1 MKKRMTALVTA
12 LLMMLALVGGCASQP
27 VDITVSD
34 GPADKDYPLVLGS
47 LQFDK
52 QPERVV
58 VLSPSLA
65 DVALNMKMEAC
76 LVGKTEE
83 CTQEDL
89 QVLPNVGGVA
99 GLDLEAIKAL
109 TPELVL
115 ADSPLSEDQTKTLND
130 AGIKVLVL
138 QPAAN
143 REQLEKLYIQLGSV
157 LRGGKTGYEKAQK
170 SVGNLFEILDT
181 IQREIPQSDILVT
194 ACYLYDMDG
203 SAVTGDQ
210 LANSLLEYAGAVNI
224 AASSTEGKIEENA
237 LRLGNPT
244 YIFCKPGVKEQLENS
259 EEYKNLSAVQNGN
272 VYEMEPSLVQ
282 WQGRSM
288 WDAVSFMAG
297 KMYPELVTTM
307 EEPSSKPSSEPPAS
321 SEPSSESPASSEP
334 SSSAPEESSSPVSSE
349 PPAPSSSESSS
360 VENGNPFPAGTV
372 LRYGDSGDAI
382 VTLQN
387 RMRELGF
394 YYKDPPSGTYDD
406 DTKRG
411 IEDFKWRLKIL
422 NQQKSIDSETVDDET
437 LNRLFA
443 SDAPVR
449 E

>member
-1 MKKRMTALVTA
+1 MKKRITALATA
-12 LLMMLALVGGCASQP
+12 LLMMLALIAGCASQP
-27 VDITVSD
+27 VDITAID
-34 GPADKDYPLVLGS
+34 GPADKDYPIVLGS
-47 LQFDK
+47 LQFDE

-65 DVALNMKMEAC
+65 DVVLNMKMEAC

-89 QVLPNVGGVA
+89 QVLPNVGGDA

-115 ADSPLSEDQTKTLND
+115 ADSSLSEDQTKALSD
-130 AGIKVLVL
+130 AGMKVLVL
-138 QPAAN
+138 QPANN
-143 REQLEKLYIQLGSV
+143 REQLEKLYVQLGSV
-157 LRGGKTGYEKAQK
+157 LRGGKAGYEKAQK
-170 SVGNLFEILDT
+170 SVDNLFEILDT

-194 ACYLYDMDG
+194 ACYLYDLEG

-224 AASSTEGKIEENA
+224 AASSTEGKMEENV

-244 YIFCKPGVKEQLENS
+244 YIFCKPGVKEQLESS
-259 EEYKNLSAVQNGN
+259 EEYKNLSAVQNGY
-272 VYEMEPSLVQ
+272 VYEMEPSLME

-297 KMYPELVTTM
+297 KMYPELVSTM
-307 EEPSSKPSSEPPAS
+307 EEPSSEPSSEPPAS
-321 SEPSSESPASSEP
+321 SEPSSSEQ
-334 SSSAPEESSSPVSSE
+334 SSSPVSSE
-349 PPAPSSSESSS
+349 PPASSSSETST

-394 YYKDPPSGTYDD
+394 YYKNPPSGTYDD

-422 NQQKSIDSETVDDET
+422 NEQKSIDSETVDDET

>member
-1 MKKRMTALVTA
+1 MKKKIAALAAA

-27 VDITVSD
+27 VDITASD
-34 GPADKDYPLVLGS
+34 GPAGKDYPLVLGS
-47 LQFDK
+47 LQFDQ

-58 VLSPSLA
+58 ALSPSLA
-65 DVALNMKMEAC
+65 DVVLNMKMEVC

-89 QVLPNVGGVA
+89 QVLPNVGSAA
-99 GLDLEAIKAL
+99 GLDLEAVKAL

-115 ADSPLSEDQTKTLND
+115 ADSPLPEDQAQALSD

-138 QPAAN
+138 QPANN
-143 REQLEKLYIQLGSV
+143 REQLEKLYVQLGSV

-170 SVGNLFEILDT
+170 SVDNLFEILDT

-194 ACYLYDMDG
+194 ACYLYDLDG

-224 AASSTEGKIEENA
+224 AASSTQGKMEENV

-244 YIFCKPGVKEQLENS
+244 YIFCKPGVKEQLESS
-259 EEYKNLSAVQNGN
+259 EEYKNLAAVQNGR
-272 VYEMEPSLVQ
+272 VFEMDPSLME

-297 KMYPELVTTM
+297 NMYPELVSTM
-307 EEPSSKPSSEPPAS
+307 EEPTSETSSEPAVS
-321 SEPSSESPASSEP
+321 SEPSASEP
-334 SSSAPEESSSPVSSE
+334 ESSAPASSE
-349 PPAPSSSESSS
+349 PPAPSSSEASS
-360 VENGNPFPAGTV
+360 VASGNPFPAGTV

-394 YYKDPPSGTYDD
+394 YYKNPPSGTYDD

-422 NQQKSIDSETVDDET
+422 NEQKSIDSETVDDET

>member
-1 MKKRMTALVTA
+1 MKKRITALATA

-27 VDITVSD
+27 VDITASD

-47 LQFDK
+47 LQFDE

-65 DVALNMKMEAC
+65 DVVLNMKMEAC

-89 QVLPNVGGVA
+89 QVLPNVGGAA
-99 GLDLEAIKAL
+99 GLDLEAVKAL

-115 ADSPLSEDQTKTLND
+115 ADSPLAEDQTKALND

-138 QPAAN
+138 EPANN
-143 REQLEKLYIQLGSV
+143 REQLEKLYVQLGSV
-157 LRGGKTGYEKAQK
+157 LRGGKAGYEKAQK
-170 SVGNLFEILDT
+170 SVDNLFEILDT

-194 ACYLYDMDG
+194 ACYLYDLDG

-224 AASSTEGKIEENA
+224 AASSTEGKMEENV

-244 YIFCKPGVKEQLENS
+244 YIFCKPGVKEQLESS
-259 EEYKNLSAVQNGN
+259 EEYKNLSAVQDGR
-272 VYEMEPSLVQ
+272 VYEMEPSLVE

-297 KMYPELVTTM
+297 KMYPELVSTM
-307 EEPSSKPSSEPPAS
+307 EEPSSEPSSEPPVS
-321 SEPSSESPASSEP
+321 SQP
-334 SSSAPEESSSPVSSE
+334 SSSAPEESSSPVSSQ
-349 PPAPSSSESSS
+349 PPASSSSETST

-394 YYKDPPSGTYDD
+394 YYKNPPSGTYDD

-422 NQQKSIDSETVDDET
+422 NGQKAIDSETVDDET